1 MCFVLYMGKWAL
13 RVHGEY
19 MRVQYLCNFVL
30 MPLCCVFYESG
41 VCFVM
46 FAMFVQAEHV
56 AEDPGWQVGNK
67 NYINRK
73 KQKLCAALFSS
84 ESVLKI

>member
-1 MCFVLYMGKWAL
+1 MSGYVLFYMSIVSYMASTVFVQVCVNA
-13 RVHGEY
+13 
-19 MRVQYLCNFVL
+19 F
-30 MPLCCVFYESG
+30 LCCVFYESG
-41 VCFVM
+41 VCFVL
-46 FAMFVQAEHV
+46 FAMCVQAEHV